1 MRFAV
6 LAVLLLGAPG
16 GSTLAQENPHLLV
29 SVEWLAEHKSDADV
43 VVVHVASTRRG
54 LPTEYIPG
62 ARFLDH
68 SAITENRGG
77 IPTEMRPVEAMVE
90 AFEAAGVS
98 NDKRVVVYSSGAAHM
113 SARLFVT
120 LDYLGHG
127 DRTSVLDGGLE
138 AWKAVG
144 HPVSSVPGDGE
155 PTHFVARVREELI
168 VTADWITSRLDD
180 PSVVMIDARQENEYT
195 GEREQAGVRGGH
207 IPGAYNLYFMDLL
220 ESQEMPRLKELV
232 HVKARYDEAGVP
244 LNGTVVS
251 YCYSGMRASYTYLI
265 SRYLGYDTR
274 LYDASWAEWGRR
286 EDLPLVTGTSRRE
299 DSSESAGTTTYAS
312 GSVVPTPKRTA
323 GSNLLSTNAAARPVT
338 VPNPTTARPFRS
350 TDY

>member
-1 MRFAV
+1 MRIGHEAGGPPRA
-6 LAVLLLGAPG
+6 LLPALLGILLLLPWGMG
-16 GSTLAQENPHLLV
+16 LAQENPHILV
-29 SVEWLAEHKSDADV
+29 SVEWLAEHRSDEDV
-43 VVVHVASTRRG
+43 VVLHVASTRRS

-62 ARFLDH
+62 ARFLDY
-68 SAITENRGG
+68 SAITENRGD

-90 AFEAAGVS
+90 ALEVAGVS

-113 SARLFVT
+113 SARLYVT

-138 AWKAVG
+138 AWKAAG

-168 VTADWITSRLDD
+168 VTADWIASRLDD
-180 PSVVMIDARQENEYT
+180 PSVVMIDARPENEYT
-195 GEREQAGVRGGH
+195 GGREQAGIRGGH

-220 ESQEMPRLKELV
+220 ESQELPRLKDLTA
-232 HVKARYDEAGVP
+232 VKARFDEAGVL

-251 YCYSGMRASYTYLI
+251 YCYVGMRASYTYLI

-274 LYDASWAEWGRR
+274 LYDGSWAEWGRR
-286 EDLPLVTGTSRRE
+286 EDLPLVTGSSRRE
-299 DSSESAGTTTYAS
+299 
-312 GSVVPTPKRTA
+312 
-323 GSNLLSTNAAARPVT
+323 
-338 VPNPTTARPFRS
+338 
-350 TDY
+350 